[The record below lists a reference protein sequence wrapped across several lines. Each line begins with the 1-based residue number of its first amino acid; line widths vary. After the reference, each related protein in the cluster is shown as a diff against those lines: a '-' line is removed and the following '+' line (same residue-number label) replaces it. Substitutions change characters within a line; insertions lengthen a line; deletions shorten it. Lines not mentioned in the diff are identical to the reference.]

1 MVVAEDGYPHI
12 GQTRELVITS
22 SMQTAAGRLLFAR
35 VDMAEMETTD
45 REHAIQ
51 EHRPP
56 SKHESQ
62 EEDAGSRGF
71 SDGYGEEDEDDGG
84 DENDGTGIHPSKPAS
99 ISGPRIV
106 NRPGGGGMKGTPRNP
121 RR

>member
-1 MVVAEDGYPHI
+1 MREI
-12 GQTRELVITS
+12 GPALTKELVITS

-35 VDMAEMETTD
+35 VDMAEMETSD

-56 SKHESQ
+56 SRHDSD
-62 EEDAGSRGF
+62 EDLAVDDRGF
-71 SDGYGEEDEDDGG
+71 SDGYGETEDQESG
-84 DENDGTGIHPSKPAS
+84 ENDDSGVHPVKPAS
-99 ISGPRIV
+99 INGPRIV
-106 NRPGGGGMKGTPRNP
+106 NRPSGSGMKGTPRNP